1 MRSSRSWPADRGDFG
16 SGSSCNVAIRSSG
29 LERRGRCRFFTTTM
43 ASLLRQ
49 GRDNLGRC
57 SGRGLKRQDPVYY
70 EEQRKVGYIKGV
82 EENRPAVISINTQF
96 AGFAINESIARQRT
110 AFAVTTGRRPTRF
123 LQSLQKGRHVGLRNR
138 IIRGLTRE
146 IADASHAPRC
156 CECATSGHAA
166 TAPLRSAMKPRRLI
180 QSPRRRGRAAPAV
193 G

>member
-1 MRSSRSWPADRGDFG
+1 
-16 SGSSCNVAIRSSG
+16 
-29 LERRGRCRFFTTTM
+29 LEDVQ
-43 ASLLRQ
+43 AE
-49 GRDNLGRC
+49 
-57 SGRGLKRQDPVYY
+57 GLKRQDPVYY
-70 EEQRKVGYIKGV
+70 EEQRKAGYIKGV

-156 CECATSGHAA
+156 CECATTSGNSRRKRHGALPIVVLLLDDDRPLDAPWCFPLTGLCALSCECRLKRRGSAA
-166 TAPLRSAMKPRRLI
+166 FRGSALVSACGIWLRNAHFGSL
-180 QSPRRRGRAAPAV
+180 SPRAV
-193 G
+193 FGVSF